1 MNPEN
6 LVKIA

>member
-6 LVKIA
+6 WLK